1 MPAVSPGHLPLIGA
15 YLAHHC
21 NECIHKPAR
30 AHTFVVADDY
40 NMMLD
45 PIVNFTN
52 AFLFVLM
59 SRPGWAA
66 SGAGLPQ
73 SALQLK

>member
-1 MPAVSPGHLPLIGA
+1 MPAVSPRHPTLIGA

-21 NECIHKPAR
+21 TSAFAIPHVRIPL
-30 AHTFVVADDY
+30 VVTDDY
-40 NMMLD
+40 NMMLNS
-45 PIVNFTN
+45 IVNFTN

-73 SALQLK
+73 SAVQV

>member
-1 MPAVSPGHLPLIGA
+1 MHITATSAFTSPHVRIPLVVTDD
-15 YLAHHC
+15 YL
-21 NECIHKPAR
+21 
-30 AHTFVVADDY
+30 Y

-45 PIVNFTN
+45 SIVNFTN
-52 AFLFVLM
+52 AFLFVVM

-73 SALQLK
+73 SAVQVK